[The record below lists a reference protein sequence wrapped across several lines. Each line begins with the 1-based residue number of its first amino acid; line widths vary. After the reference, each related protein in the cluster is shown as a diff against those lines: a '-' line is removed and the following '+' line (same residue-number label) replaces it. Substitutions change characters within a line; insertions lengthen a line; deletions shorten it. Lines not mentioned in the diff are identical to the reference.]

1 MTVYYELKA
10 LRAKNNINQKKMADV
25 LNITVSTYNRKENG
39 LRSFLIE
46 EAREIANFFN
56 KGIDEIFLPPK
67 LPR

>member
-10 LRAKNNINQKKMADV
+10 LRAKNNINQKKMASV

-56 KGIDEIFLPPK
+56 KGIDEIFLQTK
-67 LPR
+67 LPK